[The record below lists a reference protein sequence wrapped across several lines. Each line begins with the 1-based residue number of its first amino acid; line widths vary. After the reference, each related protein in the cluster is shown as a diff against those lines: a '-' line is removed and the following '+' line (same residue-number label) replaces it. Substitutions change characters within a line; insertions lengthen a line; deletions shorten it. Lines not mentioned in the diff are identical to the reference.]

1 MPQGKRGLEN
11 SGHEQDEAS
20 DEHRGDQGGKRML
33 SQVTQA
39 TGKYS
44 ALQTLLPE
52 SPGEIGAKAS
62 LHLPAMAF
70 LTSITMLQMPTL
82 TVMYF

>member
-1 MPQGKRGLEN
+1 
-11 SGHEQDEAS
+11 
-20 DEHRGDQGGKRML
+20 ML

-52 SPGEIGAKAS
+52 SPGETGAKAL

-70 LTSITMLQMPTL
+70 LTSITMLQTLTL